1 MLTVAVQL
9 LRATLQ
15 NRSGVS
21 SIEYGVLAIGII
33 AAISA
38 AMVAFKTDIVA
49 AFGELG
55 SAITAAFTPSSGG

>member
-33 AAISA
+33 AAITA
-38 AMVAFKTDIVA
+38 AMAAFKTDIVA
-49 AFGELG
+49 AFNELG
-55 SAITAAFTPSSGG
+55 SAITAAFTPAT